1 MLCISHHLVIT
12 ISSEP
17 PNDFRSNHSECC
29 YEAWIRSYV
38 PPRLLLQDQAVEVP
52 EELPEEFF
60 RWRKVG
66 NVTSETWR
74 YVSSPKKK
82 ECFFSKRNEWSFNHY
97 FSDKML
103 DFGGGI
109 LSWKCPIRVLGNWA
123 KNWNPKW
130 FPYTEI
136 DKFLTRV
143 SIWKSG
149 TPEIFERWI
158 IDLHTRTV

>member
-1 MLCISHHLVIT
+1 
-12 ISSEP
+12 
-17 PNDFRSNHSECC
+17 
-29 YEAWIRSYV
+29 
-38 PPRLLLQDQAVEVP
+38 
-52 EELPEEFF
+52 
-60 RWRKVG
+60 
-66 NVTSETWR
+66 
-74 YVSSPKKK
+74 
-82 ECFFSKRNEWSFNHY
+82 
-97 FSDKML
+97 ML

-136 DKFLTRV
+136 DKFLTLV

-158 IDLHTRTV
+158 IDLHTRIVWHDWLEKQTWMGEDVSPN